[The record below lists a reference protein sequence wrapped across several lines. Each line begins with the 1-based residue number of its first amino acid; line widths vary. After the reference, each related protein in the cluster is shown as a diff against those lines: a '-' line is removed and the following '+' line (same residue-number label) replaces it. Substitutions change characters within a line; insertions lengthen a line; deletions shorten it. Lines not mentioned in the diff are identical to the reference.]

1 MLIRDAT
8 VAEMTQVAQVRVTAY
23 QAGEHLSPGSQYEQR
38 LRELGADGAGDVL
51 VSVDQ
56 GGEITGTVML
66 QPWPHAGQVV
76 TGPEEAEIRALAVL
90 PEAQGSGLGKAL
102 LEAIIERARI
112 REVGHLVLVTQADMV
127 TAQRMY
133 AKAGF
138 TRLADRDWSPNP
150 GNLLL
155 AYGLP
160 LTACHDS
167 SAGSGAA
174 SG

>member
-23 QAGEHLSPGSQYEQR
+23 QAGKHLSPASPYEQR
-38 LRELGADGAGDVL
+38 LRELGADGIGDVL
-51 VSVDQ
+51 VAVDQ
-56 GGEITGTVML
+56 GGAITGTVML
-66 QPWPHAGQVV
+66 QPWPHAGPVV
-76 TGPEEAEIRALAVL
+76 TGPDEAEIRALAVL

-102 LEAIIERARI
+102 LEAVIERARI
-112 REVGHLVLVTQADMV
+112 REVSHLVLLTQAGMV

-138 TRLADRDWSPNP
+138 ARLADRDWSPSP

-155 AYGLP
+155 AFGLP
-160 LTACHDS
+160 LTTCR
-167 SAGSGAA
+167 
-174 SG
+174 

>member
-8 VAEMTQVAQVRVTAY
+8 VVEMTQVAQVRITAY
-23 QAGEHLSPGSQYEQR
+23 QAGKHLSPDSPYEQR
-38 LRELGADGAGDVL
+38 LRELGADGIGDVL
-51 VSVDQ
+51 VAVDQ

-66 QPWPHAGQVV
+66 QPWPHAGHVV
-76 TGPEEAEIRALAVL
+76 TGPDEAEIRALAVL
-90 PEAQGSGLGKAL
+90 PEAQGSGLGQAL
-102 LEAIIERARI
+102 LEAVIERARI
-112 REVGHLVLVTQADMV
+112 REVSHLVLLTQADMV

-138 TRLADRDWSPNP
+138 ARLADRDWSPSP

-160 LTACHDS
+160 LTACR
-167 SAGSGAA
+167 
-174 SG
+174 